1 MSANHPM
8 PGLSA
13 CLTERELEI
22 LRLLAAG
29 HTVKTIAARLENSET
44 AINERLRSAR
54 RKTGVGSS
62 RELARLLDAPE
73 NCDKNID
80 LSSARPVGKDREHT
94 AAMGVRGSKGL
105 IVMLIT
111 IPLAAAGLMFAAA
124 PSAEQAAAPAAVA
137 SAASAPLPLAGSW
150 SLDTS
155 QMPVNERPQRVTIA
169 FDAAP
174 DGKWKTRVEI
184 VAPDGS
190 SRYSESTAALDGVAV
205 PITGN
210 MDFIDS
216 VALRQPAP
224 DTLVM
229 TLGKAGARVS
239 TRVYTVAKDRESMTE
254 TIVWSGNSREK
265 LETTH
270 FNRMD

>member
-1 MSANHPM
+1 M
-8 PGLSA
+8 PAKDPVSSLSA
-13 CLTERELEI
+13 CLTDRELEI

-29 HTVKTIAARLENSET
+29 HTVKTIAARLDRSET
-44 AINERLRSAR
+44 SINERLRTAR

-62 RELARLLDAPE
+62 RELARLVDAQK

-80 LSSARPVGKDREHT
+80 LSAQRSSVEDLAHT
-94 AAMGVRGSKGL
+94 ATIGVRGSKGM
-105 IVMLIT
+105 IVMLIAL
-111 IPLAAAGLMFAAA
+111 PLAAAGLMIAVA
-124 PSAEQAAAPAAVA
+124 PSAD
-137 SAASAPLPLAGSW
+137 SAAKRDTVYSTASRQPPLAGSW
-150 SLDTS
+150 SLDAS
-155 QMPVNERPQRVTIA
+155 QMPEEERPQRVTMTFRA
-169 FDAAP
+169 SP
-174 DGKWKTRVEI
+174 DGKWTTRVEI

-190 SRYSESTAALDGVAV
+190 SKHSESTAALDGVAV

-224 DTLVM
+224 NTLVM

-239 TRVYTVAKDRESMTE
+239 TRVYTVAKDRKTMTE
-254 TIVWSGNSREK
+254 TIVWSGDSRQK

-270 FNRMD
+270 FNRID

>member
-13 CLTERELEI
+13 RLTDREVEI

-29 HTVKTIAARLENSET
+29 HTVKTIAARLDRSET
-44 AINERLRSAR
+44 SINERLRTAR

-62 RELARLLDAPE
+62 RELARLLDPQKT
-73 NCDKNID
+73 CDENID
-80 LSSARPVGKDREHT
+80 LSGQRSAMEELART
-94 AAMGVRGSKGL
+94 ATVGVRGSKGK
-105 IVMLIT
+105 IAMLIA
-111 IPLAAAGLMFAAA
+111 IPLTAAGLMFAAV
-124 PSAEQAAAPAAVA
+124 PPTDQAGTSNAVY
-137 SAASAPLPLAGSW
+137 SAASQQMPLVGSW
-150 SLDTS
+150 SLDAS
-155 QMPVNERPQRVTIA
+155 EMPENERPQRVTMT
-169 FDAAP
+169 FRPSP
-174 DGKWKTRVEI
+174 DGKWTTRVEI

-190 SRYSESTAALDGVAV
+190 SRHSESTAALDGVAV

-229 TLGKAGARVS
+229 TLGKAGTRVS
-239 TRVYTVAKDRESMTE
+239 TRVYTVAKDLKSMTE
-254 TIVWSGNSREK
+254 TIVWSADSRQK
-265 LETTH
+265 LETTR
-270 FNRMD
+270 FDRVG

>member
-1 MSANHPM
+1 
-8 PGLSA
+8 
-13 CLTERELEI
+13 
-22 LRLLAAG
+22 
-29 HTVKTIAARLENSET
+29 
-44 AINERLRSAR
+44 
-54 RKTGVGSS
+54 
-62 RELARLLDAPE
+62 
-73 NCDKNID
+73 
-80 LSSARPVGKDREHT
+80 
-94 AAMGVRGSKGL
+94 
-105 IVMLIT
+105 MLIA
-111 IPLAAAGLMFAAA
+111 ISLAAAGLMVAVA
-124 PSAEQAAAPAAVA
+124 PSADQTAASNAVS
-137 SAASAPLPLAGSW
+137 SAASQQLPLAGSW

-155 QMPVNERPQRVTIA
+155 QMPENERPQRVTIA
-169 FDAAP
+169 FQAAP

-190 SRYSESTAALDGVAV
+190 RRYSESTAALDGVPV

-229 TLGKAGARVS
+229 TLGKTGTQVS

-254 TIVWSGNSREK
+254 TIIWSGDNREK

>member
-1 MSANHPM
+1 MSANPSIS
-8 PGLSA
+8 GLSA
-13 CLTERELEI
+13 CLTEREVEI

-29 HTVKTIAARLENSET
+29 HTVKTIAARLDRSET
-44 AINERLRSAR
+44 SINERLRTAR

-62 RELARLLDAPE
+62 RELARLLDVQE
-73 NCDKNID
+73 ICDEKID
-80 LSSARPVGKDREHT
+80 LSTPRSTGKVAGHSAT
-94 AAMGVRGSKGL
+94 IGVRGSKGM
-105 IVMLIT
+105 IAMLILT
-111 IPLAAAGLMFAAA
+111 PLAAAGLIIAGV
-124 PSAEQAAAPAAVA
+124 PSADQAATPAAVS
-137 SAASAPLPLAGSW
+137 SAASQSLPLAGSW

-155 QMPVNERPQRVTIA
+155 AMPANERPQRVTIA
-169 FDAAP
+169 FQAAP

-239 TRVYTVAKDRESMTE
+239 TRVYTVAKDRRSMTE
-254 TIVWSGNSREK
+254 TIVWSGDSREK
-265 LETTH
+265 LEATR
-270 FNRMD
+270 FNRID

>member
-1 MSANHPM
+1 MSANNPM

-13 CLTERELEI
+13 CLTARELEV

-29 HTVKTIAARLENSET
+29 HTVKTIAARLDRSET
-44 AINERLRSAR
+44 SINERLRTAR

-73 NCDKNID
+73 NCDKKID

-94 AAMGVRGSKGL
+94 AAMGARGSKGM

-124 PSAEQAAAPAAVA
+124 PSAEQAAAPTAVA
-137 SAASAPLPLAGSW
+137 SAASQPLPLAGRW

-155 QMPVNERPQRVTIA
+155 QMPANERPQRVTMT
-169 FDAAP
+169 FRAAQ
-174 DGKWKTRVEI
+174 DGKWTTRVEI

-190 SRYSESTAALDGVAV
+190 SKHSESTAALDGVAV

-239 TRVYTVAKDRESMTE
+239 TRVYTVAKDRQSMTE
-254 TIVWSGNSREK
+254 TIVWSGDSREK
-265 LETTH
+265 LETTY